1 MNDPSECRGSSNT
14 GIILVGFALGAVAGA
29 GLALLLAP
37 DSGRRTR
44 LRLGSTARHLGKRI
58 GETID
63 QARETVT
70 ELSTD
75 ARSALKTGQDAFLSD

>member
-1 MNDPSECRGSSNT
+1 
-14 GIILVGFALGAVAGA
+14 
-29 GLALLLAP
+29 
-37 DSGRRTR
+37 
-44 LRLGSTARHLGKRI
+44 LGSTARHLGKRI